1 MSGSMSWCQQATSLD
16 SGDSGG
22 GPDHGVDCVAHVD
35 FRKPQVVFSNQT
47 LSIEQLLKKA
57 TNVDLR
63 FVLIC

>member
-35 FRKPQVVFSNQT
+35 FRKPQVVFFEPNPF
-47 LSIEQLLKKA
+47 
-57 TNVDLR
+57 N
-63 FVLIC
+63 